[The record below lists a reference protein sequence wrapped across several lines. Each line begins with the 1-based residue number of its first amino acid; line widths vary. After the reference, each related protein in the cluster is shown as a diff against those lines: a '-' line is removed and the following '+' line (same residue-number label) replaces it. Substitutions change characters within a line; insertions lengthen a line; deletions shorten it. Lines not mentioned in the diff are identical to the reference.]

1 MSQNEI
7 DLTLE
12 KIDGEMALL
21 HRKRAR
27 VRAQW
32 AFVSHAKPSQEVL
45 TEILRLSACRLNL
58 REPQLYSIASP
69 TWFYLFSLEERNLVC
84 SIPLDYV
91 PSGTDPVPPL
101 IVALMF
107 SNAGDS
113 CASVEVNLNKISHES
128 LLLIFQHH
136 WVQIRALRLHAPRMG
151 SIGILFFPAH
161 RMA

>member
-27 VRAQW
+27 VRGKLNEHFSATRNL
-32 AFVSHAKPSQEVL
+32 SQEVL
-45 TEILRLSACRLNL
+45 TEIFRFSACRLNL

-69 TWFYLFSLEERNLVC
+69 TWFYLFSLEEHNLVC

-91 PSGTDPVPPL
+91 LSGTRPSSSFDRRAHV
-101 IVALMF
+101 
-107 SNAGDS
+107 
-113 CASVEVNLNKISHES
+113 
-128 LLLIFQHH
+128 FQCRR
-136 WVQIRALRLHAPRMG
+136 WLRLC
-151 SIGILFFPAH
+151 
-161 RMA
+161 